1 MPAISRLSKINK
13 TNPGDGFAILFLM
26 AGRVIIILLNYSD
39 LMADLQN
46 GEGMKRHTTRKRNR
60 RLKLEAL
67 LRRPWKWPSMV
78 ENPRFWSMVFQ
89 RNVEPPCIRV
99 EPCSCG
105 ELRERN
111 FLDATNMNFE
121 PYIPYHIPL
130 PKPDVLYY
138 FWPETFTVKN
148 YTTEEL

>member
-1 MPAISRLSKINK
+1 MAHSGVSCQRGEPNSKEQE
-13 TNPGDGFAILFLM
+13 A
-26 AGRVIIILLNYSD
+26 V
-39 LMADLQN
+39 
-46 GEGMKRHTTRKRNR
+46 KRHTTRKRNR

-67 LRRPWKWPSMV
+67 LRRPWKWPSMM

-121 PYIPYHIPL
+121 PYIPYIKDWPIVWECWDNRAKQYHIPL
-130 PKPDVLYY
+130 PKPDVLYCC
-138 FWPETFTVKN
+138 WPETFITKN
-148 YTTEEL
+148 YTEKS